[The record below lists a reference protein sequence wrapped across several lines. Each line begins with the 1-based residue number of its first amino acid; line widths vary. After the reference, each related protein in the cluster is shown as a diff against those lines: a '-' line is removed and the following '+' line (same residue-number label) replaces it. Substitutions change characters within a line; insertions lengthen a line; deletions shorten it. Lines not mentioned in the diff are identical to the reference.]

1 MIYRIFGNT
10 DLKVSAIGM
19 GCSGIGK
26 SLHHRN
32 DKESIET
39 LREAFEAGINFY
51 DTAPNYS
58 NGDSERLIGKALKN
72 NRDKIIIA
80 SKAGIKFTT
89 VGKIAKSVKP
99 FLNPVKTL
107 LGPAQ
112 SKLPNLYRTQRQND
126 FSKEFI
132 IKTVEGSLKR
142 LQTDYLD
149 LLLLHHP
156 TNQILES
163 GDFCESFELLK
174 SQGKIRFYGVS
185 CDSIEHAQISLKLS
199 GVSAI
204 QIELNILDQ
213 EAITKVLPIAFKY
226 KIGIIAR
233 LPLAKG
239 LLTDQS
245 SNTKAERWAYDWELF
260 EERKNKAE
268 MFKFLVKENRTMAQ
282 SALKFLLQ
290 LNEVSV
296 TLIGFNNRI
305 YLQENIKAI
314 SAPNF
319 THEELEKISGRSS
332 RIDLHG

>member
-1 MIYRIFGNT
+1 MIYKILGNT
-10 DLKVSAIGM
+10 NLKVSVIGM

-32 DKESIET
+32 DDESQKT
-39 LREAFEAGINFY
+39 LYEAFESGINFF

-58 NGDSERLIGKALKN
+58 NGGSEKLIAKALKN

-80 SKAGIKFTT
+80 SKTGITFTT

-99 FLNPVKTL
+99 FLNPIKTIL
-107 LGPAQ
+107 SPL
-112 SKLPNLYRTQRQND
+112 KKNLPNLYRSQRLND
-126 FSKEFI
+126 FSKESI

-142 LQTDYLD
+142 LQTDYIN

-163 GDFCESFELLK
+163 GAFYEPCELLK

-296 TLIGFNNRI
+296 TLIG
-305 YLQENIKAI
+305 
-314 SAPNF
+314 
-319 THEELEKISGRSS
+319 
-332 RIDLHG
+332 